1 MYYLIKH
8 LSIIYRWYNSEHA
21 LLQYSFASSSPGQ
34 IKQDYDIGIFN
45 FSTNHAVLMSKSKD
59 WLAQNQDNVSSGVST
74 RRLLFQRVSTTK
86 IQFSVL
92 DNTYGL
98 FSLSTFLLPPHIKYP
113 TNFLLEL
120 KN

>member
-1 MYYLIKH
+1 MLTVRTNHMYYLIKH

-92 DNTYGL
+92 VLYKTNIIIISSI
-98 FSLSTFLLPPHIKYP
+98 FNLSSP
-113 TNFLLEL
+113 
-120 KN
+120 